1 MITPT
6 QYTRTYEAAQEMLRD
21 EAQRIARSSDTRSW
35 LMKNIGKAPDQE
47 VIKRAVEC
55 IADLTGD
62 TTLRKRVDDDLPRV
76 CQDTYSYREPVPNIY
91 ISTVDVG
98 APMLECPGCKARIQ
112 ANAFSYAV
120 GNMGYQF
127 CPYCG
132 KDVRKKVNP

>member
-1 MITPT
+1 MITAT

-21 EAQRIARSSDTRSW
+21 EAQRIARSSETRSW

-76 CQDTYSYREPVPNIY
+76 CQDIYSYREPVPNIY
-91 ISTVDVG
+91 VSTVDIG
-98 APMLECPGCKARIQ
+98 TPMLECPGCKARIQ